1 MCVLQCFYSNLV
13 VKQIVNH
20 SNEIDVK
27 IRHKK
32 NVNLLLKIVINV

>member
-1 MCVLQCFYSNLV
+1 MLLFYLV

-32 NVNLLLKIVINV
+32 NVNLLLKIVIIKV